1 MTLDDFQRAKL
12 IEWAEWCETH
22 GVEGAM
28 PIGIGMVNDWAR
40 SVLLWGPAHT
50 DPFPTREQFAE
61 RQNAVTSE
69 AI

>member
-22 GVEGAM
+22 GGEEMPCGLAM
-28 PIGIGMVNDWAR
+28 VREWAFQAALD
-40 SVLLWGPAHT
+40 VA